1 VGFEPGIFS
10 SGVGRDDHYATPQG
24 QLRLFPVQRSIFICF
39 ETIQKPI
46 EDDEIYWAKLKVVVI
61 QAEYVNIF
69 LSFALKLFR
78 FLQFEYN
85 LTC

>member
-24 QLRLFPVQRSIFICF
+24 QLRLFPVQRGIFICF

-46 EDDEIYWAKLKVVVI
+46 EDDEIY
-61 QAEYVNIF
+61 
-69 LSFALKLFR
+69 
-78 FLQFEYN
+78 
-85 LTC
+85 